1 MAETLV
7 EICDPLFQHIT
18 RLNRLARK
26 GGLVDAGQVRS
37 EIRSLLA
44 EVKMKCDSMPG
55 MGEQFA
61 KVRLPLVYFADF
73 MVRDSALPFAN
84 SWKSLAEEEGKLGGD
99 QLFWQ
104 HLDETLQ
111 ESSEAATQRLAV
123 FYTCVGLGFTGFNI
137 GQPDVLRR
145 KMLEVA
151 GRIKP
156 MMDADETSRVTPEA
170 YENVDS
176 RELQQPVA
184 GSIMGWVI
192 ALVSMSVAL
201 VVGNFVLYEQA
212 KSSIDSSLRQIT
224 EAPASGAAAPKD

>member
-1 MAETLV
+1 MANTLV
-7 EICDPLFQHIT
+7 DICDPLFQYIT

-44 EVKMKCDSMPG
+44 EIKLKCDGTPG
-55 MGEQFA
+55 MAEQFA
-61 KVRLPLVYFADF
+61 KVRLPLIYFADF
-73 MVRDSALPFAN
+73 MVRDSALPFAS

-104 HLDETLQ
+104 HLDETLA

-123 FYTCVGLGFTGFNI
+123 YYTCIGLGFTGFNI

-145 KMLEVA
+145 KMLEISA
-151 GRIKP
+151 RIKP
-156 MMDADETSRVTPEA
+156 MMDADENSRVTPEA
-170 YENVDS
+170 YESVDT
-176 RELQQPVA
+176 RQLQQPVA

-201 VVGNFVLYEQA
+201 VVGNFVLYGHAKDSIEQ
-212 KSSIDSSLRQIT
+212 SLNQIT
-224 EAPASGAAAPKD
+224 EAPATGGESPGE